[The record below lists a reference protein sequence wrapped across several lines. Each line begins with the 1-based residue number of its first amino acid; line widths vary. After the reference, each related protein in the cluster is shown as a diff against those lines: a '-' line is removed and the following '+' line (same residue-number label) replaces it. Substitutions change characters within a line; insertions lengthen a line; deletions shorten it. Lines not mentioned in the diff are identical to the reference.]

1 MKLTKTLTRF
11 LRKNAG
17 TLLAVAASVGV
28 VATAIETGKATIK
41 AEKLME
47 LNKDIPEYDTR
58 QKVLDCWHFY
68 IPAAVVGAGTI
79 GCIVGANMLSRKE
92 IARLSAAYMA
102 LGKTYQEYR
111 RQVAERI
118 GREEEQQ
125 LHASVA
131 EEVKRDKDGDVIRL
145 FYEPATKRYF
155 HATMADVTQA
165 SYWFN
170 RELMTEG
177 CVSVNA
183 WCDYLCS
190 DELPF
195 LPDGAERGWCIDQLV
210 YDWDSY
216 WMDFE
221 YDKQTTDDGL
231 EVYYLAPM
239 LDPVNNYLNYE
250 SPDYVETAKELK
262 EANNG

>member
-41 AEKLME
+41 AEKLVE

-177 CVSVNA
+177 YVSVNLKSLNA
-183 WCDYLCS
+183 IAGLLASFGCDRQAGCVLYIQHKIAKAMEA
-190 DELPF
+190 DERKCRN
-195 LPDGAERGWCIDQLV
+195 EKHV
-210 YDWDSY
+210 
-216 WMDFE
+216 
-221 YDKQTTDDGL
+221 
-231 EVYYLAPM
+231 
-239 LDPVNNYLNYE
+239 
-250 SPDYVETAKELK
+250 
-262 EANNG
+262 

>member
-1 MKLTKTLTRF
+1 MKLTKTCARF
-11 LRKNAG
+11 LRKNGG
-17 TLLAVAASVGV
+17 TLLAIGASMGV
-28 VATAIETGKATIK
+28 VLTAIETGKATIK

-195 LPDGAERGWCIDQLV
+195 LPDGDERGWCMTFWQQKPCSTHV
-210 YDWDSY
+210 
-216 WMDFE
+216 M
-221 YDKQTTDDGL
+221 QTL
-231 EVYYLAPM
+231 
-239 LDPVNNYLNYE
+239 
-250 SPDYVETAKELK
+250 
-262 EANNG
+262 

>member
-1 MKLTKTLTRF
+1 M
-11 LRKNAG
+11 
-17 TLLAVAASVGV
+17 
-28 VATAIETGKATIK
+28 
-41 AEKLME
+41 
-47 LNKDIPEYDTR
+47 
-58 QKVLDCWHFY
+58 
-68 IPAAVVGAGTI
+68 
-79 GCIVGANMLSRKE
+79 
-92 IARLSAAYMA
+92 
-102 LGKTYQEYR
+102 
-111 RQVAERI
+111 AERI

-195 LPDGAERGWCIDQLV
+195 LPDGDERGWCIDQLV
-210 YDWDSY
+210 YDLDSY

>member
-1 MKLTKTLTRF
+1 M
-11 LRKNAG
+11 
-17 TLLAVAASVGV
+17 GV
-28 VATAIETGKATIK
+28 VLTAIETGKATIK

-195 LPDGAERGWCIDQLV
+195 LPDGDERGWCIDQLV

-221 YDKQTTDDGL
+221 YGDPEGRVSCRASTTCGPL
-231 EVYYLAPM
+231 ATTPTTRRNSWNGGRRRTARLASRRSFRAQGRRAYLW
-239 LDPVNNYLNYE
+239 
-250 SPDYVETAKELK
+250 
-262 EANNG
+262 AN